1 MQRNRSNKMKQLLV
15 LLLLAGT
22 QANAQTVNQFSVKQ
36 AVDYG
41 LKNSVA
47 VKNAL
52 VDISIQKQTNREI
65 TASALPQISG
75 SVNATHY
82 FNTPVQPIPD
92 FISPQ
97 IYGVLR
103 DNGVKDGNGQVIT
116 GPSSFPDLP
125 FSIVQPW
132 SAGAS
137 IDVQQ
142 LLFDGQVFV
151 GLQARSASI
160 QLATKTA
167 EVTQEQIKANIY
179 KVYYQLVV
187 GRKQVGS
194 IDANIERFTKLL
206 NDTKEIFKNGFAER
220 LDVDKVQVQLNN
232 LQTEKVKIESQL
244 EVGYAGLKFLMNMP
258 QKETLVLTDTLSED
272 ELKANILD
280 EQYDYKDRKEFQL
293 LTVAAKL
300 NEYNVK
306 RYKLSRIPTVA
317 LFGSYQKN
325 AQRSEFD
332 FFKKGEWFTTSL
344 IGLKINV
351 PIFDGFARRA
361 KIESAKLE
369 LQKTKNN
376 LEQTKASIDND
387 VISSRLRM
395 KSALATID
403 NQKQNVA
410 LAEKVYNSTKFKYEQ
425 GLGDNQEI
433 YTAQSELK
441 VAQTNYYSA
450 LYDAI
455 NAKIDYL
462 KAVGKL

>member
-52 VDISIQKQTNREI
+52 VDIKIQQQVNRET
-65 TASALPQISG
+65 TAAAFPHVTGSFGLNDYLDIPTTLLP
-75 SVNATHY
+75 AE
-82 FNTPVQPIPD
+82 
-92 FISPQ
+92 
-97 IYGVLR
+97 
-103 DNGVKDGNGQVIT
+103 IT
-116 GPSSFPDLP
+116 GGPSGTFIPVKFGTKYTATGSLD
-125 FSIVQPW
+125 IE
-132 SAGAS
+132 
-137 IDVQQ
+137 Q

-151 GLQARSASI
+151 GLQARKAIIDFS
-160 QLATKTA
+160 TKTS

-194 IDANIERFTKLL
+194 IDANIERFEKLL
-206 NDTKEIFKNGFAER
+206 HDTKEIFNNGFAER

-244 EVGYAGLKFLMNMP
+244 EVGNAGLKFLLNMP

-280 EQYDYKDRKEFQL
+280 EKYEYKDRKEFQL
-293 LTVAAKL
+293 LTIATKL

-306 RYKLSRIPTVA
+306 RYKLSRIPTISA
-317 LFGSYQKN
+317 FGSYQKN

-332 FFKKGEWFTTSL
+332 FFKNGDWFTTSL

-361 KIESAKLE
+361 RIENAKLE

-376 LEQTKASIDND
+376 LEQTKESIDND
-387 VISSRLRM
+387 VVSSRLRM

-403 NQKQNVA
+403 NQKRNVE
-410 LAEKVYNSTKFKYEQ
+410 LAEKVYNTTKLKYEQ
-425 GLGDNQEI
+425 GLGNNQEI

-455 NAKIDYL
+455 TAKIDYL